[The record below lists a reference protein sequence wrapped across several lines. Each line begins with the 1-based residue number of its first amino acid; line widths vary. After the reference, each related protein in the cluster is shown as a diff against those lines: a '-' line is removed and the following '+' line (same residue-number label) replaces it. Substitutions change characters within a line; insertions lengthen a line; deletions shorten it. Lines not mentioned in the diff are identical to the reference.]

1 MFLLH
6 KETLEHN
13 EYELHNIGYA
23 LHPRYC
29 PFKRK
34 ELFAISFDSSTLHM
48 NMHQS
53 NAVRITLFIEILR
66 ITWLL

>member
-6 KETLEHN
+6 KETLEHD
-13 EYELHNIGYA
+13 EYELHNIGHA

-29 PFKRK
+29 SFMHR
-34 ELFAISFDSSTLHM
+34 ELSATSFDSSALHM
-48 NMHQS
+48 NMHPS
-53 NAVRITLFIEILR
+53 NVARITLFIEILR